1 MRADGTVEDAKI
13 VDLSRYAADNFFR
26 AAADSAVRAVK
37 NPRCSPLKFPPQKY
51 DQWKNFTLNFNP
63 KDLL

>member
-1 MRADGTVEDAKI
+1 MAQDGTVTSVRILDT
-13 VDLSRYAADNFFR
+13 SRYASDQFFR

-37 NPRCSPLKFPPQKY
+37 NPQCTPLKLPLDKY
-51 DQWKNFTLNFNP
+51 EQWKTMTLSFNP